1 MSKSWDELRNEY
13 LRVCEMSCE
22 PVNIKK
28 VPLGYIFDEDKSV
41 RWNRQQ
47 VEINNRN
54 YDEEVIKLKSER
66 SERMSVVLEDIYT
79 AIQEDM
85 SCEISREQAEII
97 WCYAYDMGHSGGA
110 YEIFSQLDVLIGF
123 VESLLINK

>member
-1 MSKSWDELRNEY
+1 MSKSWGELRHDY
-13 LRVCEMSCE
+13 SQVCEMPCE
-22 PVNIKK
+22 PTNIKK
-28 VPLGYIFDEDKSV
+28 VPLGHIFDEDKSV
-41 RWNRQQ
+41 KWNIEQ

-54 YDEEVIKLKSER
+54 YYEEVIKLKSKRCEC
-66 SERMSVVLEDIYT
+66 MAVVLDNIYT

-97 WCYAYDMGHSGGA
+97 WCYAYDMSHSGGV
-110 YEIFSQLDVLIGF
+110 YEIFSQLDDLMGF

>member
-41 RWNRQQ
+41 KWNIEQ

-54 YDEEVIKLKSER
+54 YYLEVIKLKSKRCEC
-66 SERMSVVLEDIYT
+66 MAAILNNIYT

-97 WCYAYDMGHSGGA
+97 WCYAYDMGHSGGV
-110 YEIFSQLDVLIGF
+110 YEIFSQLDVLMGF